1 MRKYQRPPIQ
11 FLCASPNGYVS
22 FSEELLDTPVPLAR
36 PTSGQTSSAEM
47 TYRAYLQGIEGFI
60 FQRWDQF
67 VQAASEQGTE
77 DLDNIN
83 LIDVVAEK
91 HGSDYHP
98 ARIIVHVDGPE
109 ACFAANVAITHRGK
123 ERLENDYHWLRHFRG
138 SFQSHFVPKTYFLGS
153 QTVFDSKGRE
163 TDLMMF
169 LAEWLDGYHEFHL
182 SRNAEPASFETL
194 IWDMDQGY
202 RFLTETQSFEIY
214 RQASFI
220 LTYYYDVETFREV
233 FPWHHASG
241 DFVVHVRGNAV
252 DVKMITVRQ
261 YEPRT
266 VFLEDAPENIMN
278 ALLIFFA
285 NLTVR
290 MRLDRLDGVGEVA
303 WAGDRCVEA
312 TIQGFSD
319 AMKEQVIQ
327 GRCSSSVIEELTRAF
342 ETMSVAE
349 WAELFRFVVESYDE
363 SAPDVP
369 VIIENLADHVFHVY
383 SAIQSRYETP

>member
-1 MRKYQRPPIQ
+1 MKKHQRPPIR
-11 FLCASPNGYVS
+11 FLCASPDGPVP
-22 FSEELLDTPVPLAR
+22 FSEELLDTPIPLAR
-36 PTSGQTSSAEM
+36 PTSGQTFSTEI
-47 TYRAYLQGIEGFI
+47 TYRAYLQGIEAFI
-60 FQRWDQF
+60 FLRWDQF
-67 VQAASEQGTE
+67 VEAASEQGATGSE
-77 DLDNIN
+77 NIN
-83 LIDVVAEK
+83 LIEVVAEK

-98 ARIIVHVDGPE
+98 ARIIVRADGPE
-109 ACFAANVAITHRGK
+109 ACFAANVAITQRGK
-123 ERLENDYHWLRHFRG
+123 ERLEKDYKWLRHFREF
-138 SFQSHFVPKTYFLGS
+138 FQSHFVPKTYFLGS

-163 TDLMMF
+163 SDLMIF
-169 LAEWLDGYHEFHL
+169 LAEWLGGYHEFHL
-182 SRNAEPASFETL
+182 SGNAERASLETV

-202 RFLTETQSFEIY
+202 RFLTETLSFEIY

-220 LTYYYDVETFREV
+220 LTYYYDVETFQEV

-241 DFVVHVRGNAV
+241 DFVVHVRGDAV

-266 VFLEDAPENIMN
+266 VFHEDAPENIMN

-312 TIQGFSD
+312 TIQGFLD
-319 AMKEQVIQ
+319 AMKEKVIQ

-342 ETMSVAE
+342 ETMTVAE

-369 VIIENLADHVFHVY
+369 VIMENLADHIFRVY
-383 SAIQSRYETP
+383 TSSQNL

>member
-1 MRKYQRPPIQ
+1 VP
-11 FLCASPNGYVS
+11 

-36 PTSGQTSSAEM
+36 PTSGQISSAEIS
-47 TYRAYLQGIEGFI
+47 YRAYLQGIEGFI

-67 VQAASEQGTE
+67 VEAASEQGATGLE
-77 DLDNIN
+77 NIN
-83 LIDVVAEK
+83 LIEVVAEK

-98 ARIIVHVDGPE
+98 ARIIVHAGGPE
-109 ACFAANVAITHRGK
+109 ACFAANVAITQRGK
-123 ERLENDYHWLRHFRG
+123 ERLKNDYHWLRHFRG
-138 SFQSHFVPKTYFLGS
+138 CFQSHFVPKTYFLGS
-153 QTVFDSKGRE
+153 QTALDSEGRE
-163 TDLMMF
+163 TYLMMF
-169 LAEWLDGYHEFHL
+169 LAEWLGGYHEFHL
-182 SRNAEPASFETL
+182 SGNAERASLETV

-220 LTYYYDVETFREV
+220 LTYYYDVETFQEV

-241 DFVVHVRGNAV
+241 DFVVHVRGDAV

-266 VFLEDAPENIMN
+266 VFLEDAPENVMK

-312 TIQGFSD
+312 TIQGFLD
-319 AMKEQVIQ
+319 AMKEKVIQ
-327 GRCSSSVIEELTRAF
+327 GHCSSGVLEELVRAF

-349 WAELFRFVVESYDE
+349 WAELFRIVVESYDE

-369 VIIENLADHVFHVY
+369 VIMENLADHVFRVY